1 MDKVCIAVTIGKS
14 HYSRMFSSEAWTALE
29 TFAEVIHHPGNE
41 PAEKED
47 LISVLEN
54 ADGCLTSWGVAQ
66 LDADVLA
73 AATNLKTMAH
83 MGSSVKR
90 FVSEAFWER
99 EIHLTSAGITLAKTV
114 AETTLGLMLVG
125 QKRIWPLGE
134 HVREGGWRDS
144 PVWDRWYSKELFR
157 KKVGIIGASNVGRH
171 VIKLLEPFDTTILVY
186 DPYLAENEAADLGV
200 LKMDLNE
207 LLEQAD
213 IVSLHTPANEE
224 TYQILNAEGLKI
236 MKDDALLINTA
247 RGTLIEEQAL
257 IKELNQGRFFA
268 FLDVTDPEPPDL
280 DSPLRKL
287 PNVVVT
293 PHIAGCIDNCN
304 QMGELAVEELRRF
317 FNGEPPIY
325 QITKEILKRIA

>member
-1 MDKVCIAVTIGKS
+1 MDKVVIAVTIGKS
-14 HYSRMFSSEAWTALE
+14 HYPRMFSPEAWTALE
-29 TFAEVIHHPGNE
+29 SFAEVIHHPGDE
-41 PAEKED
+41 PAEKEE
-47 LISVLEN
+47 LISALEN

-73 AATNLKTMAH
+73 AAPKLKAMAH

-186 DPYLAENEAADLGV
+186 DPYLDEKEAANLGV
-200 LKMDLNE
+200 IKMELNE

-213 IVSLHTPANEE
+213 IVSLHTPANKE
-224 TYQILNAEGLKI
+224 TYQILNAEGLKL

-280 DSPLRKL
+280 GSPLRKL

-317 FNGEPPIY
+317 FNGEPSIY
-325 QITKEILKRIA
+325 QITKEILERIA

>member
-1 MDKVCIAVTIGKS
+1 MDKVVVAVTIGKS
-14 HYSRMFSSEAWTALE
+14 HYPRMFSPEAWTALE
-29 TFAEVIHHPGNE
+29 SFAEVIHHPGDE
-41 PAEKED
+41 PAEREE
-47 LISVLEN
+47 LISALEN

-73 AATNLKTMAH
+73 AAPKLQAMAH

-99 EIHLTSAGITLAKTV
+99 EIHLTSAGITLARTV

-125 QKRIWPLGE
+125 QKRIWPLGD

-144 PVWDRWYSKELFR
+144 PAWDRWYSKELFR

-186 DPYLAENEAADLGV
+186 DPYLDEKEAENLGV
-200 LKMDLNE
+200 IKMELNE

-213 IVSLHTPANEE
+213 VVSLHTPANDE

-247 RGTLIEEQAL
+247 RGTLIDEQAL

-268 FLDVTDPEPPDL
+268 FLDVTDPEPPDQ

-325 QITKEILKRIA
+325 QITKEILERIA

>member
-1 MDKVCIAVTIGKS
+1 MDKVVIAVTIGKS
-14 HYSRMFSSEAWTALE
+14 HYPRMFSPEAWTALE
-29 TFAEVIHHPGNE
+29 SFAEVIHHPGDE
-41 PAEKED
+41 PAEKEE
-47 LISVLEN
+47 LISALEN

-73 AATNLKTMAH
+73 AAPKLKAMAH

-186 DPYLAENEAADLGV
+186 DPYLDEKEAANLGV
-200 LKMDLNE
+200 IKMELK
-207 LLEQAD
+207 
-213 IVSLHTPANEE
+213 
-224 TYQILNAEGLKI
+224 
-236 MKDDALLINTA
+236 
-247 RGTLIEEQAL
+247 
-257 IKELNQGRFFA
+257 
-268 FLDVTDPEPPDL
+268 
-280 DSPLRKL
+280 
-287 PNVVVT
+287 
-293 PHIAGCIDNCN
+293 
-304 QMGELAVEELRRF
+304 
-317 FNGEPPIY
+317 
-325 QITKEILKRIA
+325 